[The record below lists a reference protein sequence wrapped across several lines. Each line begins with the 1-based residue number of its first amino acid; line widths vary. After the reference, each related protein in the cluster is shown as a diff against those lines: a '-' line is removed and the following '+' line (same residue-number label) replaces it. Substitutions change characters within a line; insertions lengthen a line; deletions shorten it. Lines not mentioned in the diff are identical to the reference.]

1 MKIQGRK
8 AGTSK
13 YFTFLKFSD
22 GHILCR
28 DMQSIIAMIILKH
41 FIHMAMYSKY
51 VYHALQL
58 SAITALLF

>member
-8 AGTSK
+8 AGKSK
-13 YFTFLKFSD
+13 SFTFLKFSD

-41 FIHMAMYSKY
+41 HMAMYSKY